1 MVPAKWRP
9 SLWMITAALIA
20 GAILL
25 PLSGLVF
32 FRIYE
37 NQLIRQT
44 EGELIGQAAVL
55 SAAYQREIAR
65 AGPEVFPV
73 GAPRPPETPIDPEGR
88 YAPILPSLD
97 LASSPI
103 LPTRPDATFAPA
115 VHADAIRLGE
125 AFEEIARNAQR
136 TTLAGFRFL
145 DANGVVIA
153 GRAETG
159 GSLANVPEVREAL
172 AGRFGSALRVRV
184 RDAPPPPL
192 YSISRGATIR
202 VFVAMPVFVDDRVRG
217 VVYLSRTPDNIIRN
231 MYGERDRLLQA
242 GLLILV
248 AALLIGVLFVRAIAR
263 PVHGLLTRA
272 NAIARG
278 DRGAIGALPQHGTR
292 EIADLT
298 QGFMEMAK
306 RLFDRSDYLGA
317 FATHVS
323 HELKTPLAAI
333 KGAAELVRDSGDEM
347 TPAERERFLGNILA
361 DVERMS
367 ALLGRLRDLARAEN
381 PELGGE
387 AKLSA
392 IVEGLRGAYEGI
404 EISIEGDALV
414 LMSAENAAIVL
425 GHLLDNARR
434 HGACHVSIG
443 VHVEGGVARA
453 RLADDGEGISE
464 ANRAQV
470 FEPFFTT
477 RRASGGTGMGL
488 GIVRALMRAH
498 GGDITLAASEQG
510 AAFDLVFPVR
520 V

>member
-1 MVPAKWRP
+1 
-9 SLWMITAALIA
+9 MITAALIV

-55 SAAYQREIAR
+55 AASYQREIAR
-65 AGPEVFPV
+65 AGPDVFPI

-88 YAPILPSLD
+88 YAPVLPALD

-103 LPTRPDATFAPA
+103 LATRPDATFAPP
-115 VHADAIRLGE
+115 VHPEAMRLGE
-125 AFEEIARNAQR
+125 AFEEIALAAQR

-159 GSLANVPEVREAL
+159 GSLANVLEVREAL
-172 AGRFGSALRVRV
+172 AGRFSSALRVRV
-184 RDAPPPPL
+184 RDAPPPL

-231 MYGERDRLLQA
+231 MYGERARLLQA
-242 GLLILV
+242 GLLILI

-263 PVHGLLTRA
+263 PVHGLLARA
-272 NAIARG
+272 HDIARG
-278 DRGAIGALPQHGTR
+278 DRAAIGPLPQHGTR

-298 QGFMEMAK
+298 QGFMDMAK

-333 KGAAELVRDSGDEM
+333 KGAAELVRDSGDDM
-347 TPAERERFLGNILA
+347 SPAERERFLGNILA

-387 AKLSA
+387 ARMSA
-392 IVEGLRGAYEGI
+392 VAEQVRSAYENI
-404 EISIEGDALV
+404 DIAVDGDAIV
-414 LMSAENAAIVL
+414 LMSPENAAIVF
-425 GHLLDNARR
+425 GHLIDNARR
-434 HGACHVSIG
+434 HGAGRVS
-443 VHVEGGVARA
+443 VHVRTEGGMTQVRV
-453 RLADDGEGISE
+453 ADDGEGVSA

-498 GGDITLAASEQG
+498 GGDIVLAQSAQG
-510 AAFDLVFPVR
+510 AAFDLVFPAR
-520 V
+520 D